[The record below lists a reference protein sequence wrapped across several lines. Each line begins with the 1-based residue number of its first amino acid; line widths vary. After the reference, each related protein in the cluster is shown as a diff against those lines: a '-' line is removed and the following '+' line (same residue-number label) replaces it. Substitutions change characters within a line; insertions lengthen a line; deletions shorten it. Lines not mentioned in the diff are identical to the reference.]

1 MNIDVH
7 AHFIPRNSIA
17 TTGNESRPYMPT
29 LITDEQGK
37 EYIVVGGN
45 RRLAAVNSD
54 PETRIKDMDAT
65 GIDIQVLSSVPY
77 LLYYDLKTED
87 TLWFSQLQN
96 DGIANTVKEYPE
108 RFLGLA
114 AVPLQEP
121 NKAVVE
127 LDRAINKLGLKGV
140 EILAN
145 VNNRELDDPELLPFY
160 KEVEALDVP
169 AFIHPPL
176 IARSEGMKKYHLGN
190 LVGHPS
196 DTTLAAAYLIFGGI
210 LEKFPNLKFCLAHGG
225 GFLPYIRGRWEHGYE
240 VRTDCKE
247 IIKRP
252 PSDYIPLLYCD
263 TITHSIDALE
273 YLVASMGADRVMLG
287 TDYPADM
294 ADSQPV
300 LKVENLT
307 NISGEDKQKIL
318 GGNAARLFKL

>member
-1 MNIDVH
+1 MNIDIH
-7 AHFIPRNSIA
+7 THFIPRNIVA
-17 TTGNESRPYMPT
+17 TTESESRPYMPA

-37 EYIVVGGN
+37 EYIVVEGN
-45 RRLAAVNSD
+45 RRPAAANSD
-54 PETRIKDMDAT
+54 PETRIKYMDAT
-65 GIDIQVLSSVPY
+65 GIDIQVLSSVPQ
-77 LLYYDLKTED
+77 LLYYNLDTED
-87 TLWFSQLQN
+87 ALWFSQLQN

-140 EILAN
+140 EILSN
-145 VNNRELDDPELLPFY
+145 VNNRELDDPELFPFY

-169 AFIHPPL
+169 VFIHPQ
-176 IARSEGMKKYHLGN
+176 IARSERIKKYHLFN

-240 VRTDCKE
+240 VRADSKE

-252 PSDYIPLLYCD
+252 PSNYIPLLYCD
-263 TITHSIDALE
+263 TITHSVHVLE
-273 YLVASMGADRVMLG
+273 FLVASMGADRVILG

-294 ADSQPV
+294 ADAQPV
-300 LKVENLT
+300 LKVESLT